1 MINRES
7 EKGGGVGRGEGRWG
21 RLSKR
26 KCVSRCLKD
35 YLSKK
40 RFVLNICIQIS
51 RVSSFVLL
59 DSFLFCLLYL
69 PSASC
74 ISSRTELIANR
85 CHLFLLFSRIFF
97 DVCESEEERILKL
110 CPT

>member
-1 MINRES
+1 MGG
-7 EKGGGVGRGEGRWG
+7 EKGVGAVIEAKMCVTLSE
-21 RLSKR
+21 RLFIKEKIRIEYMYTNLESFEF
-26 KCVSRCLKD
+26 CFI
-35 YLSKK
+35 
-40 RFVLNICIQIS
+40 RFF
-51 RVSSFVLL
+51 SF
-59 DSFLFCLLYL
+59 L